1 MRKNSVKEKFRLIFE
16 NSPVAIWEED
26 ISALKDLRKY
36 LKDRTVT
43 NAHKYLSE
51 HKEVFFKTFSAVRI
65 LSANKAA
72 LAMCGAANKDQIIPG
87 FAKNLTKEIFE
98 AMVGKFVALLNGK
111 PSFEAEIRGKNLK
124 GKSYEVLFRVSVPED
139 CLKDFSRAIIT
150 LQDITEQKKMERHL
164 RTLAQLDSLTKLYN
178 HRTILARLDAE
189 FLRAKRYGSSL
200 SCMMIDVDH
209 FKVINDE
216 YGHQK
221 GDQVIRRVANA
232 LRQSVRQVDVIG
244 RYGGDEFLVI
254 LPETKAQN
262 AKVAAARIQA
272 LFESKKFQVRSE
284 KSISLA
290 LSIGIS
296 GYPAKD
302 IKETKDL
309 VAKADNAMYAAK
321 KMGRNRIVIA

>member
-1 MRKNSVKEKFRLIFE
+1 MGKNYSQEKFRLIFE

-26 ISALKDLRKY
+26 ISALAGLRKY

-43 NAHKYLSE
+43 NAQKYLSE
-51 HKEVFFKTFSAVRI
+51 HKEIFVKTFSAIRI
-65 LSANKAA
+65 LNANKAA
-72 LAMCGAANKDQIIPG
+72 LDMCGAANKEQIIPG
-87 FAKNLTKEIFE
+87 FARNFTKEIFD
-98 AMVGKFVALLNGK
+98 AMVGKFVALLSGK
-111 PSFEAEIRGKNLK
+111 SSFEAEIRGRNLRGKN
-124 GKSYEVLFRVSVPED
+124 YEVLFRVSVPEE
-139 CLKDFSRAIIT
+139 CRKNFSRAIVT
-150 LQDITEQKKMERHL
+150 LQDITELKKMERHL

-178 HRTILARLDAE
+178 HRTILNRLDAE
-189 FLRAKRYGSSL
+189 FIRAKRYGSSL

-216 YGHQK
+216 YGHQR
-221 GDQVIRRVANA
+221 GDQVIRRVAHT

-262 AKVAAARIQA
+262 AKVAATRIQN
-272 LFESKKFQVRSE
+272 LFDSKKFQVRSE
-284 KSISLA
+284 KSVSIA

-309 VAKADNAMYAAK
+309 VAKADKAMYAAK
-321 KMGRNRIVIA
+321 KMGRNRIVIV